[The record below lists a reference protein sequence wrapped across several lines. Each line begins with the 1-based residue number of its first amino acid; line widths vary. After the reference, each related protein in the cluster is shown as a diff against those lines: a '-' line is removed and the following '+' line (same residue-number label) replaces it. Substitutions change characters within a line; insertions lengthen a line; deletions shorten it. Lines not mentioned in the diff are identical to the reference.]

1 LKLFLYDEIE
11 VIFYMGAVG
20 AKFTW
25 RGPLFNYIS
34 RILNNL
40 IELFVMI
47 IGELEVVLKQEGDP
61 MSPYLFVLYVEK
73 NMRERS

>member
-1 LKLFLYDEIE
+1 
-11 VIFYMGAVG
+11 
-20 AKFTW
+20 
-25 RGPLFNYIS
+25 
-34 RILNNL
+34 
-40 IELFVMI
+40 MI